1 MTRPLHIDLP
11 ADHRRLVLDILCAHL
26 PPRTKTWVFGSRV
39 TGRARH
45 YSDLDLAID
54 AGRQL
59 TLDEIARLAEAFS
72 DSELPYKVDLVD
84 WHDIDDRWRQT
95 IAAER
100 ATLSE
105 AAP

>member
-1 MTRPLHIDLP
+1 VRICRH
-11 ADHRRLVLDILCAHL
+11 A
-26 PPRTKTWVFGSRV
+26 PRFG
-39 TGRARH
+39 
-45 YSDLDLAID
+45 DD